1 MNGLALVDAARMR
14 EMDRRA
20 IEEVGV
26 PGLALM
32 EAAGAGLVRA
42 IVRRYPHLARRRIVV
57 VCGKG
62 NNGGDGLV
70 VARRLR
76 ERGLW
81 PRVLLT
87 SGLAAL
93 SPEARVNAERARR
106 VGLGLE
112 PGDPAHSLERLGPD
126 DLLIDAL
133 LGTGLAGA
141 ARDDS
146 AAWIE
151 AINRSAATVYAVDIP
166 SGLSADHGAL
176 LGPAVAAQATG
187 CLAHAKV
194 GAAFPPA
201 SRFWGEVE
209 VIEIGIPDSVTAGVG
224 PLAVLADSGAMQG
237 LLPRP
242 EGTTHKGDW
251 GKLVLVGG
259 SPGTI
264 GAVVLAASAALRAGV
279 GLLRVALP
287 GSQSGALSAH
297 LTEAMTI
304 PLPEGEDG
312 QPLSRGAERILSGFG
327 DWDALAV
334 GPGLGRTP
342 EAERLVLK
350 LLGKWRGP
358 MVIDADGLNA
368 LAAWGPDSW
377 VPRAREVRAGGE
389 TGGLV
394 LTPHLGE
401 MSRLSGLPM
410 AQLREDPIGQ
420 ARAWAGRWGVTLL
433 LKGAPTVIA
442 APDGQVT
449 VNSTGNSGLSTGGSG
464 DVLTGL
470 IGALLAQGLRGPA
483 AATLGA
489 YLHGLAADLAV
500 DPGAAR
506 IAAQRSLLPRDV
518 VEALPLALRACDDG
532 REGPRTRIRRLA
544 TDRSAPGRRS
554 AGTGVVRVSM
564 EGA

>member
-1 MNGLALVDAARMR
+1 MNGLPLVDAARMR
-14 EMDRRA
+14 EMDRRTIA
-20 IEEVGV
+20 EIGI
-26 PGLALM
+26 PGLTLM
-32 EAAGAGLVRA
+32 EAAGTGLVRA
-42 IVRRYPHLARRRIVV
+42 IVRRYPGLARRRIVV

-70 VARRLR
+70 VARLLR
-76 ERGLW
+76 MRGLW
-81 PRVLLT
+81 PRVLL
-87 SGLAAL
+87 SSSVEAL
-93 SPEARVNAERARR
+93 SPEARVNAERARA
-106 VGLGLE
+106 VGLVLE
-112 PGDPAHSLERLGPD
+112 PGDPARSLDRLGPG

-133 LGTGLAGA
+133 LGTGVAGP
-141 ARDDS
+141 ARDAS
-146 AAWIE
+146 AAWID
-151 AINRSAATVYAVDIP
+151 AMNRSAATVYAVDIP
-166 SGLSADHGAL
+166 SGLSADRGAL

-187 CLAHAKV
+187 CLAHAKA

-201 SRFWGEVE
+201 QRLWGEVE
-209 VIEIGIPDSVTAGVG
+209 VIDIGIPDAVTDAVG
-224 PLAVLADSGAMQG
+224 PVAALATAAAMRV

-242 EGTTHKGDW
+242 DGATHKGDW

-264 GAVVLAASAALRAGV
+264 GAVVLAASAALRSGI

-287 GSQSGALSAH
+287 GSQGGALGAH

-312 QPLSRGAERILSGFG
+312 QPLARGAERILSGFG

-350 LLGKWRGP
+350 LLGKWRAP

-389 TGGLV
+389 PGGLV

-401 MSRLSGLPM
+401 MSRLSGL
-410 AQLREDPIGQ
+410 AVEHLREDPIGQ

-442 APDGQVT
+442 GPDGQVT
-449 VNSTGNSGLSTGGSG
+449 VNSTGNSGLATGGSG
-464 DVLTGL
+464 DVLTGMV
-470 IGALLAQGLRGPA
+470 GALLAQGLSGPA
-483 AATLGA
+483 AGSLGA

-500 DPGAAR
+500 ASAAAR

-518 VEALPLALRACDDG
+518 VEALPLAVRACEDG
-532 REGPRTRIRRLA
+532 QEGPRTRIRRWGSTSPGETA
-544 TDRSAPGRRS
+544 KRRAPQS
-554 AGTGVVRVSM
+554 W
-564 EGA
+564 